1 MASSPLQLHVARRES
16 RAAAAPRQ
24 ITADDL
30 PDKFDQLLTV
40 ATTTRKE
47 TPKETFEQLV
57 EQLSSYAN
65 TNGLTHG
72 YLETLLRIL
81 TLPKTS
87 IDAPRTRAL
96 VKSLV
101 PLERVKPSTVIHL
114 ISSLGEGE
122 QKAEYATQALLLKW
136 LVMVYDF
143 LDSYAVLHQ
152 LYGIVFNFL
161 YTANLR
167 ASTCHLLALCTR
179 RKDVKPFRIQ
189 ALMKLYEDH
198 SDESGVVG
206 LLQVYQSFYP
216 DVILNGSRKR
226 SVFKIW
232 DPLWVQNAA
241 LVQSRR
247 EETPDGEDADRES
260 HRRRSTRILNK
271 SKKAVVPVLHTF
283 NASENSVTLEEID
296 NVKGLVDNLQKLE
309 LPSQVGAVFQDDM
322 FRNFVLLKGSDDIA
336 SRLDDWTYAALF
348 DEYNVE
354 LAAKLASERLEV
366 FLKQILDYTTMRKA
380 LLPSVEDFLK
390 EYVKTWN
397 GKWHREPILG
407 LLSFVPFSGFKDLR
421 GEYFDKL
428 HSLLQNDS
436 YEDVAALIR
445 FHASFTH
452 NLIVKHSTSP
462 PGAPDPEIRP
472 SIRQYFNYVDQLNS
486 QAVINHQC
494 RPSILIILHA
504 ALDFYEIIVKIPL
517 SNPIFEIVYPADTV
531 VYSSV
536 FIGDAVSFSRICGI
550 LADYKKAFL
559 THTELRSKNP
569 NAGYT
574 EPDRVY
580 VDHFNGFLMDISNF
594 FWRFRCFYH
603 DPAKDTNALGC
614 LMKDDFVDC
623 LNSAANA
630 REFTLNGLF
639 TLTHSPTFSRF
650 NTDCL
655 RFLEE
660 RYEETHDVVLNTR
673 HAGPVTS
680 KSLIGLAGDGGYS
693 LEYRV
698 FKVASLEYLKR
709 KGFEGVH
716 RLIYSTMKKLKEEAG
731 RYDVE
736 GMFEGLEEW
745 TFGGSEEVVSL

>member
-1 MASSPLQLHVARRES
+1 MASSPLRDRGPGKPKT
-16 RAAAAPRQ
+16 AAAPRQ

-30 PDKFDQLLTV
+30 PDKFDELLRA

-47 TPKETFEQLV
+47 TPKEEFEKLV
-57 EQLSSYAN
+57 GELSGYAN

-87 IDAPRTRAL
+87 IDASKTRTL

-122 QKAEYATQALLLKW
+122 QRAEYATQALLLKW

-152 LYGIVFNFL
+152 LYGVLFNFL
-161 YTANLR
+161 HTANLR
-167 ASTCHLLALCTR
+167 ASVCHLLALCTR

-189 ALMKLYEDH
+189 TLMKLYEDH

-226 SVFKIW
+226 SVFKTW
-232 DPLWVQNAA
+232 DPIWVQNAA
-241 LVQSRR
+241 LIQSRR
-247 EETPDGEDADRES
+247 EETPDLEDADREL
-260 HRRRSTRILNK
+260 HRRRSTRILAK
-271 SKKAVVPVLHTF
+271 SKKAIVPVLRTL

-296 NVKGLVDNLQKLE
+296 SARGLVDNLQKLE
-309 LPSQVGAVFQDDM
+309 LPSQIGAVFQDDM
-322 FRNFVLLKGSDDIA
+322 FRNFVLLRGSEDITL
-336 SRLDDWTYAALF
+336 RLDDWTYAALF
-348 DEYNVE
+348 DEYDVE
-354 LAAKLASERLEV
+354 VTAKSASERLEV
-366 FLKQILDYTTMRKA
+366 FLKQILDYTTMRKI

-397 GKWHREPILG
+397 GKWHREAILG
-407 LLSFVPFSGFKDLR
+407 LLSFIPFSSHQDSK
-421 GEYFDKL
+421 EVYFDKL
-428 HSLLQNDS
+428 ESLLQNDS
-436 YEDVAALIR
+436 PEDTTALIR
-445 FHASFTH
+445 FHTSLAR
-452 NLIVKHSTSP
+452 NLIVQRSVSP
-462 PGAPDPEIRP
+462 YEPLDPEIRI

-486 QAVINHQC
+486 QAIVNHRLQA
-494 RPSILIILHA
+494 SIVTIIHV
-504 ALDFYEIIVKIPL
+504 ALDFYESIVKIPL
-517 SNPIFEIVYPADTV
+517 ANPMFEVVYPADIV

-536 FIGDAVSFSRICGI
+536 FAADAVGFSRTCGI

-559 THTELRSKNP
+559 GHAELRSKNP
-569 NAGYT
+569 DAGYI
-574 EPDRVY
+574 EPERVY

-614 LMKDDFVDC
+614 LMKDDFVEC
-623 LNSAANA
+623 MNAAANS
-630 REFTLNGLF
+630 RQFTLNGLF
-639 TLTHSPTFSRF
+639 TLTHNPTFSRF

-655 RFLEE
+655 RFLED
-660 RYEETHDVVLNTR
+660 RYEDTHNVVLQTR

-680 KSLIGLAGDGGYS
+680 KSLMGLSGDGGYP

-709 KGFEGVH
+709 KGFEGTH
-716 RLIYSTMKKLKEEAG
+716 RLIYSTMKKLKDEARG
-731 RYDVE
+731 YNVE
-736 GMFEGLEEW
+736 GMFEGLEDWRFE
-745 TFGGSEEVVSL
+745 GSDGVEGL

>member
-1 MASSPLQLHVARRES
+1 MASSPLQNRGPNRLKTV
-16 RAAAAPRQ
+16 AAPRQ

-30 PDKFDQLLTV
+30 PDKFDQLLTA

-47 TPKETFEQLV
+47 TPKETFEKLV
-57 EQLSSYAN
+57 EELSSYAN

-87 IDAPRTRAL
+87 IDAPKTRAL

-122 QKAEYATQALLLKW
+122 QRAEYATQALLLKW

-152 LYGIVFNFL
+152 LYGILFNFL

-167 ASTCHLLALCTR
+167 ASACHLLALCTR

-226 SVFKIW
+226 SAFKVW
-232 DPLWVQNAA
+232 DPLWVENTS

-247 EETPDGEDADRES
+247 EETPDIEDADRDS
-260 HRRRSTRILNK
+260 HRRRSTRILSK
-271 SKKAVVPVLHTF
+271 SKKAIVPALHTF
-283 NASENSVTLEEID
+283 NASESSVTLEEID
-296 NVKGLVDNLQKLE
+296 SVKGLVDNLQKLE
-309 LPSQVGAVFQDDM
+309 LPSQIGAVFQDDM
-322 FRNFVLLKGSDDIA
+322 FRNFVLLRGSDDIA

-348 DEYNVE
+348 NEYDTEV
-354 LAAKLASERLEV
+354 AAKSASGRLDV

-390 EYVKTWN
+390 EYIKTWN
-397 GKWHREPILG
+397 GKWHREAILG
-407 LLSFVPFSGFKDLR
+407 LLSFIPFSSHKDLKE
-421 GEYFDKL
+421 EYFDKL
-428 HSLLQNDS
+428 ESLLQNGS
-436 YEDVAALIR
+436 LEDVTALIR
-445 FHASFTH
+445 FHTSLTH
-452 NLIVKHSTSP
+452 NLVVKRSAP
-462 PGAPDPEIRP
+462 PLEALDPDIRV

-486 QAVINHQC
+486 QAIVNHQLH
-494 RPSILIILHA
+494 PSVITILHT
-504 ALDFYEIIVKIPL
+504 ALDFYELIVKIPL
-517 SNPIFEIVYPADTV
+517 ANPVFEIIYPADVV
-531 VYSSV
+531 VYCSV
-536 FIGDAVSFSRICGI
+536 FIGDAVSFSRTCGI

-559 THTELRSKNP
+559 SHAELRTKNP
-569 NAGYT
+569 DAGYL
-574 EPDRVY
+574 EPERVY

-614 LMKDDFVDC
+614 LMKDDFVEC

-655 RFLEE
+655 RFLED
-660 RYEETHDVVLNTR
+660 RYEDTHGVELLTR

-680 KSLIGLAGDGGYS
+680 KSLIGLAGDGGFS
-693 LEYRV
+693 IEYRI

-709 KGFEGVH
+709 RGFDGVH
-716 RLIYSTMKKLKEEAG
+716 RLIYSTMKKLKDEAG
-731 RYDVE
+731 TYRVKE
-736 GMFEGLEEW
+736 MFEGLEGW
-745 TFGGSEEVVSL
+745 SYGGNEDVRGL

>member
-1 MASSPLQLHVARRES
+1 MASSPLRDRGPKRPQTVAT
-16 RAAAAPRQ
+16 PRQ
-24 ITADDL
+24 ITAEGL
-30 PDKFDQLLTV
+30 GEKFDELLIA
-40 ATTTRKE
+40 ATTTRRE
-47 TPKETFEQLV
+47 TPKEDFEKLV
-57 EQLSSYAN
+57 GELSSYAN

-72 YLETLLRIL
+72 YLESLLRIL

-87 IDAPRTRAL
+87 IDASKTRTL

-122 QKAEYATQALLLKW
+122 GKAAYATQALLLKW

-152 LYGIVFNFL
+152 LYGILFNFL

-167 ASTCHLLALCTR
+167 ASACHLLALCTR

-241 LVQSRR
+241 LIQSRR
-247 EETPDGEDADRES
+247 EETPDGEDTDREL

-271 SKKAVVPVLHTF
+271 SKKAIVPILHTF

-296 NVKGLVDNLQKLE
+296 SVRSLVDNLQKLE

-322 FRNFVLLKGSDDIA
+322 FRNFVLLKGSDDII
-336 SRLDDWTYAALF
+336 SRLDNWTYAALF
-348 DEYNVE
+348 DEYDIE
-354 LAAKLASERLEV
+354 IAAKSASERLEV
-366 FLKQILDYTTMRKA
+366 FLKQILDYTAMGKA

-390 EYVKTWN
+390 EYVTTWN
-397 GKWHREPILG
+397 GKWHREAILG
-407 LLSFVPFSGFKDLR
+407 LLSFVPFLNHKDLKDVF
-421 GEYFDKL
+421 FDRL
-428 HSLLQNDS
+428 ESLLQNDS
-436 YEDVAALIR
+436 PEDATALIR
-445 FHASFTH
+445 FHTSFAR
-452 NLIVKHSTSP
+452 NIINQRSVSP
-462 PGAPDPEIRP
+462 HEAPDPDIRT
-472 SIRQYFNYVDQLNS
+472 SLRQYFNYIDQLNS
-486 QAVINHQC
+486 QAIINHRSQA
-494 RPSILIILHA
+494 SIITIQHT
-504 ALDFYEIIVKIPL
+504 ALDFYEAIVKIPL
-517 SNPIFEIVYPADTV
+517 TNPVFEIVYPADII

-536 FIGDAVSFSRICGI
+536 FVGDAVGFSRLCGI

-559 THTELRSKNP
+559 GHAELRSKNP
-569 NAGYT
+569 DVGYI
-574 EPDRVY
+574 EPERPY

-614 LMKDDFVDC
+614 LMKDDFVEC
-623 LNSAANA
+623 LNAAANA

-639 TLTHSPTFSRF
+639 TLTHSPTFSHM

-660 RYEETHDVVLNTR
+660 RHEDTHNLVLPTR

-680 KSLIGLAGDGGYS
+680 KSLMGLAGDGGYS

-698 FKVASLEYLKR
+698 FKVASLEYLRR
-709 KGFEGVH
+709 KGFDGVY
-716 RLIYSTMKKLKEEAG
+716 RLIYSTMKKLKDEAKK
-731 RYDVE
+731 YNIE
-736 GMFEGLEEW
+736 GMFEGLEKW
-745 TFGGSEEVVSL
+745 SFLGSEDASGI

>member
-1 MASSPLQLHVARRES
+1 MASSPIQNLVHRGGSKTVTGAH
-16 RAAAAPRQ
+16 Q
-24 ITADDL
+24 ITAEDL
-30 PDKFDQLLTV
+30 PDRFDQLLIA
-40 ATTTRKE
+40 ATTTRKD
-47 TPKETFEQLV
+47 TPKETFEKLV
-57 EQLSSYAN
+57 GELSSYAN

-72 YLETLLRIL
+72 YLESLLRLL

-87 IDAPRTRAL
+87 IDASKTRTL

-122 QKAEYATQALLLKW
+122 QRAEYATQALLLKW
-136 LVMVYDF
+136 LVMVYEF

-152 LYGIVFNFL
+152 LYGVLFNFL

-167 ASTCHLLALCTR
+167 APACHLLALCTR

-226 SVFKIW
+226 SIFKLW
-232 DPLWVQNAA
+232 DPLWVQNTA
-241 LVQSRR
+241 LIQARR
-247 EETPDGEDADRES
+247 EESLDDEDVDRES
-260 HRRRSTRILNK
+260 HRRRSTRILSK
-271 SKKAVVPVLHTF
+271 SKKAIVPVLHTF

-296 NVKGLVDNLQKLE
+296 SVKGLVDNLHKLE

-322 FRNFVLLKGSDDIA
+322 FRNFVLLKGSDNVI

-348 DEYNVE
+348 DEYDVE
-354 LAAKLASERLEV
+354 TAARSASERLEV
-366 FLKQILDYTTMRKA
+366 FLKQILNYAAMRKT

-390 EYVKTWN
+390 EYVAAWN
-397 GKWHREPILG
+397 GKWHREVILC
-407 LLSFVPFSGFKDLR
+407 LLSFIPFSSYQDLKVQ
-421 GEYFDKL
+421 YFDKL
-428 HSLLQNDS
+428 ESLLQNDS
-436 YEDVAALIR
+436 PEDVTALIR
-445 FHASFTH
+445 FHTSFARNIIT
-452 NLIVKHSTSP
+452 KHSVSP
-462 PGAPDPEIRP
+462 HAALDPELRK
-472 SIRQYFNYVDQLNS
+472 SIRQYFDYVDGLNA
-486 QAVINHQC
+486 QAVANHQT
-494 RPSILIILHA
+494 RPSTITILHA
-504 ALDFYEIIVKIPL
+504 ALGFYDTIVKVPL
-517 SNPIFEIVYPADTV
+517 TNPLFEIVYPVDIV
-531 VYSSV
+531 VYVSV
-536 FIGDAVSFSRICGI
+536 FIGDAVGFSRTCGI

-559 THTELRSKNP
+559 AHTELRSKNP
-569 NAGYT
+569 DAGYI
-574 EPDRVY
+574 EPERRY

-594 FWRFRCFYH
+594 FWRSRCFYR

-614 LMKDDFVDC
+614 LMKDDFVEC
-623 LNSAANA
+623 LNSAANS

-639 TLTHSPTFSRF
+639 TLTYNPTFSRF

-660 RYEETHDVVLNTR
+660 AYEDARDIYLPIR

-680 KSLIGLAGDGGYS
+680 KSLMGLAGDGGYNI
-693 LEYRV
+693 EYRV

-709 KGFEGVH
+709 KGFDGVH
-716 RLIYSTMKKLKEEAG
+716 RLIYSTMKKLKDEAG
-731 RYDVE
+731 RYNVE
-736 GMFEGLEEW
+736 GMFKGLEGW
-745 TFGGSEEVVSL
+745 SFGWNEDVSGL

>member
-1 MASSPLQLHVARRES
+1 MASSPLRDRGPNKAKTV
-16 RAAAAPRQ
+16 AAPRQ

-30 PDKFDQLLTV
+30 PDKFDELLTA

-47 TPKETFEQLV
+47 TPKENFEKLV
-57 EQLSSYAN
+57 GELSSYAN

-87 IDAPRTRAL
+87 IDASKTRTL

-122 QKAEYATQALLLKW
+122 QRAEYAAQALLLNW

-152 LYGIVFNFL
+152 LYGILFNFL

-167 ASTCHLLALCTR
+167 APTCHLLALCTR

-189 ALMKLYEDH
+189 ALLKLYEDH

-206 LLQVYQSFYP
+206 LLRVYQSFYP

-226 SVFKIW
+226 SVFKVW
-232 DPLWVQNAA
+232 DPLWVQNTT
-241 LVQSRR
+241 LIQSRR
-247 EETPDGEDADRES
+247 EETPDVEDADREL
-260 HRRRSTRILNK
+260 HRRRSTRILSK
-271 SKKAVVPVLHTF
+271 SKKAIVPVLHTF

-296 NVKGLVDNLQKLE
+296 SIRGLVDNLQKLE

-322 FRNFVLLKGSDDIA
+322 FRNFVLLKGSDDTT

-348 DEYNVE
+348 DEYDVE
-354 LAAKLASERLEV
+354 IAVKSASERLEV

-397 GKWHREPILG
+397 GKWHREAILG
-407 LLSFVPFSGFKDLR
+407 LLSFVPFSSHKDLK
-421 GEYFDKL
+421 EVYFDKL
-428 HSLLQNDS
+428 ESILQNDS
-436 YEDVAALIR
+436 SEDVAALIH
-445 FHASFTH
+445 FHTSLAH
-452 NLIVKHSTSP
+452 NFIITHSTSQHE
-462 PGAPDPEIRP
+462 ALDPELRV

-486 QAVINHQC
+486 QSIINHRSQA
-494 RPSILIILHA
+494 SIITILYA
-504 ALDFYEIIVKIPL
+504 ALDFYETIVKIPL
-517 SNPIFEIVYPADTV
+517 TNPVFEVVYPADIV

-536 FIGDAVSFSRICGI
+536 FVGDAVSFSRTCGT

-559 THTELRSKNP
+559 GHAELRSKNP
-569 NAGYT
+569 DVGYI
-574 EPDRVY
+574 EPERVY

-594 FWRFRCFYH
+594 FWRARCFYH

-614 LMKDDFVDC
+614 LMKDDFVEY
-623 LNSAANA
+623 LNAAANS

-660 RYEETHDVVLNTR
+660 RYEDTHDVVFTTR

-680 KSLIGLAGDGGYS
+680 KSLMGLAGDGGYS
-693 LEYRV
+693 LDYRV

-709 KGFEGVH
+709 KGFDGVH
-716 RLIYSTMKKLKEEAG
+716 RLIYSTMKKLKDEATK
-731 RYDVE
+731 YNVE

-745 TFGGSEEVVSL
+745 SFLGSEDVSGL